1 MQQWALKVVE
11 HSATMG
17 RWDSFFKSCTFSKR
31 NNLKQPFVLP
41 SSFSIR
47 LKLALSLQAFSR
59 RSLPSS
65 EDGLGQQPGRA
76 GAVAV
81 SAAGQLAVNA
91 LNGFHR
97 NQGPKSPK
105 WQV

>member
-1 MQQWALKVVE
+1 M
-11 HSATMG
+11 
-17 RWDSFFKSCTFSKR
+17 
-31 NNLKQPFVLP
+31 P

-91 LNGFHR
+91 VNGFHR
-97 NQGPKSPK
+97 NQGPQKPK
-105 WQV
+105 MASLIGKNHEPWDVDVRGTRGTHVPIKFWIH